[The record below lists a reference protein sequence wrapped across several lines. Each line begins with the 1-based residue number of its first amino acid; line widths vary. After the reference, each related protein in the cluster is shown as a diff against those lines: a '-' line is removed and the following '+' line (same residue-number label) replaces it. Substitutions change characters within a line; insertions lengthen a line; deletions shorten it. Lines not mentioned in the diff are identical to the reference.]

1 MRPAPSALTQRRNG
15 EPFMIAL
22 YFPFTFVRP
31 ATGWLTAAFETICL
45 LVPSADQEK
54 DCLAPGVDADPWR
67 VLYPHQNDEAA
78 LRRIEAQMRQWAT
91 VHAGS
96 DLTALLASR
105 PEEAPFFATP
115 EISRLR
121 QDIRGRAGGRP
132 PQAGQDPLL
141 AARVFLSFAHGLD
154 RERSEL
160 AGTWQALA
168 AMEKEMMRQLHGQA
182 AEAGQAAS
190 AQPAGEDPG
199 SFLTGH
205 RLGAWA
211 RLALT
216 LAVAPEVLVTDSAAV
231 FEAVRDVFPAMRP
244 VFNWPADGMAGPD
257 RHWADSFYAAI
268 QDALNA
274 KAPARS
280 PEAASG
286 SSLQVSALDISFA
299 DFCHGLVDGSP
310 VEPAAGPTGDL
321 LIVGPLA

>member
-1 MRPAPSALTQRRNG
+1 
-15 EPFMIAL
+15 MIAL

-31 ATGWLTAAFETICL
+31 ATGWLTEAFETICL
-45 LVPSADQEK
+45 MVPSADQEK
-54 DCLAPGVDADPWR
+54 DCLAPGIDADPWR
-67 VLYPHQNDEAA
+67 ILYPRQNDEPE

-105 PEEAPFFATP
+105 PEDAPFFATP

-121 QDIRGRAGGRP
+121 QDIRGRTGGRSP
-132 PQAGQDPLL
+132 ETGRDPLL

-168 AMEKEMMRQLHGQA
+168 AMEKEMMRELHGEA
-182 AEAGQAAS
+182 ADGEQAAS

-216 LAVAPEVLVTDSAAV
+216 LAVAPEVLVTDSGAV

-244 VFNWPADGMAGPD
+244 VFSWPAGGTQDAD
-257 RHWADSFYAAI
+257 RLWADSFYAAI
-268 QDALNA
+268 QDALNG
-274 KAPARS
+274 KAPVRS
-280 PEAASG
+280 NEAGAG
-286 SSLQVSALDISFA
+286 SLLQVSALDISFE
-299 DFCHGLVDGSP
+299 DFCRGLAAGSP
-310 VEPAAGPTGDL
+310 VRPAAVSPGSL
-321 LIVGPLA
+321 LIVGPLG